1 MTVCVSHQNQALLIA
16 QKLSCVVVMMI
27 VTWSMGLSF
36 NDVHPHHHSQWCFA
50 RWSLAPL
57 RNKELSPSCGFKVM
71 WPGPPVGLY
80 LAPGAWRALCMRE
93 YTLLH
98 ITFSFRCQ
106 QCIKSL
112 ISSFAPKAVF
122 FNSLR
127 DDSVVHWTQAW
138 CLI

>member
-1 MTVCVSHQNQALLIA
+1 MVFITS
-16 QKLSCVVVMMI
+16 S
-27 VTWSMGLSF
+27 
-36 NDVHPHHHSQWCFA
+36 SQWCFA
-50 RWSLAPL
+50 RRSLAPL

-106 QCIKSL
+106 QCIKSP
-112 ISSFAPKAVF
+112 ISSFAPKAAF
-122 FNSLR
+122 LHSLR

-138 CLI
+138 CLVLKKVVKLFLNFGENKCSLFHETLLHPTH